1 MNELAAASPVG
12 AHALLFNPS
21 LAGGSSQEPSPHI
34 RGAFPA
40 STCATRAE
48 TSLRAG
54 HGRHRDEPRGG
65 AGVLRG
71 FVPLAP
77 EMLMVGGGSRSA
89 LWRQIFADVYCM
101 DCVKT
106 NVDQEAGS
114 LGAAAV
120 AAVGAGLW
128 SSFAKVDE
136 VHQVQGVQ
144 KPIPGN
150 VEKYRRLMPA
160 FEMLRRHQA
169 ELGDLL
175 HTIDLQEAQR

>member
-1 MNELAAASPVG
+1 MNLG
-12 AHALLFNPS
+12 AVL
-21 LAGGSSQEPSPHI
+21 E
-34 RGAFPA
+34 
-40 STCATRAE
+40 
-48 TSLRAG
+48 
-54 HGRHRDEPRGG
+54 
-65 AGVLRG
+65 VLRR

-89 LWRQIFADVYCM
+89 LWRQIFADVYGM
-101 DCVKT
+101 ECVKT

-128 SSFAKVDE
+128 KGFDAVDGI
-136 VHQVQGVQ
+136 HKVQGVQ
-144 KPIPGN
+144 KPVPEN

-169 ELGDLL
+169 ELGECLRD
-175 HTIDLQEAQR
+175 IDL

>member
-1 MNELAAASPVG
+1 MEGIAMNLG
-12 AHALLFNPS
+12 AVL
-21 LAGGSSQEPSPHI
+21 E
-34 RGAFPA
+34 
-40 STCATRAE
+40 
-48 TSLRAG
+48 
-54 HGRHRDEPRGG
+54 
-65 AGVLRG
+65 VLRR

-77 EMLMVGGGSRSA
+77 EMLMVGGGSKSA
-89 LWRQIFADVYCM
+89 LWRQIFADVYRM

-106 NVDQEAGS
+106 NIDQEAGS

-128 SSFAKVDE
+128 KSFEKVDE

-144 KPIPGN
+144 KPIPATWRNTVGS
-150 VEKYRRLMPA
+150 MPA

-175 HTIDLQEAQR
+175 HGIRDL